1 MKQNKMNIS
10 VIGCGWMGLPLCEAL
25 MTSGH
30 EVITTTTTASKKE
43 ALAEVLNIQLLDVVN
58 DFPDQK
64 ILDSDLIIY
73 TIPPLV
79 LQEVEHFFH
88 LLNPDQQIIYISS
101 TSVYGKSHGP
111 VNENSVHFPET
122 NNAKYLSDSESF
134 LRSQFSRLTI
144 VRPGGLYSE
153 DRHPIH
159 SLQGKTGLLSGN
171 ELLHLVHRDD
181 VIEAIMKIIEN
192 QYWSEDFNL
201 VNDLRILKRIYYPEL
216 AKRLGLSP
224 PEYQKSEEQNPTN
237 INNEKSKNKLSL
249 MYRNT

>member
-25 MTSGH
+25 MTSGF
-30 EVITTTTTASKKE
+30 EVITTTTTASKKK
-43 ALAEVLNIQLLDVVN
+43 ALSEVMNILLLDVVN

-64 ILDSDLIIY
+64 LLDSDLIIY
-73 TIPPLV
+73 TIPPLG

-88 LLNPDQQIIYISS
+88 VLNPDQKIIYISS

-134 LRSQFSRLTI
+134 LRSQFSQLTI
-144 VRPGGLYSE
+144 VRPGGLYGE

-159 SLQGKTGLLSGN
+159 SLQGKTELLTGN

-192 QYWSEDFNL
+192 QIWSEDFNL
-201 VNDLRILKRIYYPEL
+201 VSDLRIPKRNYYPDL
-216 AKRLGLSP
+216 AKKLGLIP
-224 PEYQKSEEQNPTN
+224 PLYKQTEDLNPTN
-237 INNEKSKNKLSL
+237 ISNEKSKNKLSL